1 MEKEIM
7 LMIATGNP
15 TNILKWI
22 KLCLRYF
29 HTMNYHQILKIK
41 RNQVVIVQ
49 DGYEIQIN
57 NAIYWIPH
65 IPLDL
70 YT

>member
-1 MEKEIM
+1 
-7 LMIATGNP
+7 
-15 TNILKWI
+15 
-22 KLCLRYF
+22 
-29 HTMNYHQILKIK
+29 MNYLQAKKIK
-41 RNQVVIVQ
+41 KNQIVIIQ

>member
-1 MEKEIM
+1 M
-7 LMIATGNP
+7 LMMVTGNQ
-15 TNILKWI
+15 TNILKWA

-29 HTMNYHQILKIK
+29 HTMNYHQVLKIK
-41 RNQVVIVQ
+41 MNQVVIVQ